1 MAAAYPSSHPTLLKD
16 GDGRVVGAINI
27 LIDIADRKTGHVE
40 SARLARHR
48 AGSDDAI
55 ISKTL
60 DGRITS
66 WNRGASRILGYSAD
80 EMVGAVDPRR
90 SFRRN
95 LSMRKASFSRGSRK
109 GERIDHF
116 DTVRLAKDGRRR
128 QSLAHRFSLRD
139 NRGRSSAPRRSRAT
153 SPTASKP
160 RSLQTLLFEELNHRV
175 KNTLATIQA
184 IASQSLAARCQSAGF
199 RRPASTAGS
208 RRSLGRTIF
217 SCTAR

>member
-1 MAAAYPSSHPTLLKD
+1 MSNSANWPPSCK
-16 GDGRVVGAINI
+16 
-27 LIDIADRKTGHVE
+27 
-40 SARLARHR
+40 
-48 AGSDDAI
+48 GSDDAI

-80 EMVGAVDPRR
+80 EMVGELILKIIPPELVDEEKGILAR
-90 SFRRN
+90 
-95 LSMRKASFSRGSRK
+95 LRK

-116 DTVRLAKDGRRR
+116 DTVRLAKNGRRVNL
-128 QSLAHRFSLRD
+128 SLTISPLRD
-139 NRGRSSAPRRSRAT
+139 LNGAIIG
-153 SPTASKP
+153 ASKIA
-160 RSLQTLLFEELNHRV
+160 RDITDRKQAEELQTLLFEELNYRV

-184 IASQSLAARCQSAGF
+184 IASQSLRRAATPRISS
-199 RRPASTAGS
+199 PASTAGS